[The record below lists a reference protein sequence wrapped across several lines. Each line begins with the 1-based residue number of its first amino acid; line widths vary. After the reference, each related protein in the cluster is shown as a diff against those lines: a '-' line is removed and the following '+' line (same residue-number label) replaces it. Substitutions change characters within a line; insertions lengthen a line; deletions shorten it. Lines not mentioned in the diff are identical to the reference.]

1 MAAEALESKGAAMG
15 VDIKIETNGS
25 GGVKNHL
32 TAEDIERAVG
42 VIVACDKDVPTQRF
56 AGKPVVFTKVANGI
70 KIPEELIQTDPSY
83 GNGPYFPTAK
93 ARRPRPYR
101 WMRRKRKAPAVKS
114 ISTS

>member
-1 MAAEALESKGAAMG
+1 MG

-70 KIPEELIQTDPSY
+70 KIPEELIQTVLDGKAPFS
-83 GNGPYFPTAK
+83 TAK
-93 ARRPRPYR
+93 ARRPRPGALLDR
-101 WMRRKRKAPAVKS
+101 SAGEWSSARGL
-114 ISTS
+114 